1 MQQEWQELKIELP
14 IEKQIIATQVAN
26 RDILITKNNDNF
38 YAIQDECPHE
48 GIKLSL
54 GCIKNNAIKCSL
66 HGFSFDLASG
76 LCDENS
82 VEMVIT
88 YPIKL
93 ENNKLWI
100 QIS

>member
-1 MQQEWQELKIELP
+1 MWHKLTVNLP
-14 IEKQIIATQVAN
+14 TDKQIIATQVAN
-26 RDILITKNNDNF
+26 TDILITKNNDNF
-38 YAIQDECPHE
+38 YAIKDECPHE

-54 GCIKNNAIKCSL
+54 GCIKNNRVKCSL
-66 HGFSFDLASG
+66 HGFSFDLENLTCDASEV
-76 LCDENS
+76 ENIIS
-82 VEMVIT
+82 